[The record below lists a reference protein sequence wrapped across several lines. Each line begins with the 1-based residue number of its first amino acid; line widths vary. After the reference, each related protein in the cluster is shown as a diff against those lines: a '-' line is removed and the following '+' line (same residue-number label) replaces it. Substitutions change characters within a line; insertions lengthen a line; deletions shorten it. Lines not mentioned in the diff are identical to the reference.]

1 MRTQSPE
8 NHRRNERSLATTV
21 FGATQAVLVAAA
33 IGLGGGAGIAPAA
46 AQDATIV
53 AYVEE
58 VNGRVVASSATAVT
72 LLHILDTISD
82 RTQIDLLANS
92 ELRICHYR
100 TQQFLALKGPGRAVI
115 SEAGV
120 LAEAGK
126 AVAIPAGACSAP
138 IVSSFQ
144 GGFVTRG
151 MPRKSRP

>member
-8 NHRRNERSLATTV
+8 HDRRDDRSLATAMS
-21 FGATQAVLVAAA
+21 GATQAVLVAAT

-46 AQDATIV
+46 AQDATVV

-58 VNGRVVASSATAVT
+58 VNGRVVASSAKAVT

-82 RTQIDLLANS
+82 RTQ
-92 ELRICHYR
+92 
-100 TQQFLALKGPGRAVI
+100 QFLALNGPGRAVI

-120 LAEAGK
+120 LAEGGK
-126 AVAIPAGACSAP
+126 AVAIPGGACSAP